1 MCTMS
6 VSLIT
11 IGTRLRSQTKMVSPE
26 DFLLLLGKEPSP
38 IVFKTNF
45 DNRVLYDYTTVSGQN
60 IKVDSDEEITFPDN
74 CTVIK
79 TE

>member
-11 IGTRLRSQTKMVSPE
+11 IGTRLRSKSKKVSPE
-26 DFLLLLGKEPSP
+26 DFLLLLGKESSP
-38 IVFKTNF
+38 IVYKTNF
-45 DNRVLYDYTTVSGQN
+45 GNHILYEYTTVSGQS
-60 IKVDSDEEITFPDN
+60 IEVDSDEEIAFPGD